1 MKLGLRASP
10 TEVTFTVFDEE
21 SNSIITIDQIK
32 VPKVLES
39 PEALKHIRFNILDI
53 IREYSITNAGIRITE
68 SSSQQLSIERIQIE
82 GVIQEAFASS
92 ALKSYY
98 TGQVSNIS
106 KRIGIDRKTFKPFID
121 GEKNFDNIEGWE
133 KLSKNERE
141 SVLCALGA

>member
-10 TEVTFTVFDEE
+10 TEVTFTIFDEE

-53 IREYSITNAGIRITE
+53 IREYSITDAGIRITE

-98 TGQVSNIS
+98 TGQVSSIS

-121 GEKNFDNIEGWE
+121 GEQNFDDVEGWE

>member
-21 SNSIITIDQIK
+21 SNSIVTIDQIK

-121 GEKNFDNIEGWE
+121 GEQNFDDVEGWG